1 MCRVKIG
8 KTNKNPICQFKVH
21 MVNFNIAPPLLGG
34 GNCSNDV
41 FVITGQN
48 ENNILPKIC
57 GFNDGQHYY
66 FAVDESGVIT
76 FNFMLNYNHYY
87 HERKFNIQLTQI
99 PCSVEKLKAP
109 PNCLQYLTGTYGT
122 IKSFNYQVSSSS
134 SPSNSYARGRNNVN
148 SDASNSGSVSS
159 TTGYPNDLDYSIC
172 FKKEPGF
179 CSITYE
185 LASAGDGRLS
195 PFEIGTSET
204 LTGHRIV
211 SSFTHSPGSLV
222 NSLLSSRSSNRDVS
236 KFNVL
241 SNNHVNNATSPGSS
255 FNHSTVSS
263 SSSSLSNHLS
273 SIPVSLPPST
283 TVIASQCTEDYLIV
297 GGGIR
302 LCSASIPY
310 LPLSSVSSLPDSS
323 SSSSDS
329 PFNGPSIGK
338 FDLQSNHLITSNN
351 TSSSSSS
358 VVLYTDFTSGPFNLR
373 FVSNSL
379 GSARGFNLIFRQ
391 NPCNWGVF
399 SALFPVSFQI
409 NKHIHTLARF
419 VVVALYLHAHLPTFA
434 HGKGLVVSPFIGCK
448 KKVTNLLSFFL
459 SFSHKHSHS
468 PSLYVI
474 WIDKRVCTLKVN

>member
-1 MCRVKIG
+1 MTCGDESSEPLVYIQNPDFPRATTKGRSNMCRVKIG
-8 KTNKNPICQFKVH
+8 KTNKNAICQFKVN

-99 PCSVEKLKAP
+99 PCSVDKLKAP

-134 SPSNSYARGRNNVN
+134 SSSYARGRNNL
-148 SDASNSGSVSS
+148 DASTNVVSS

-185 LASAGDGRLS
+185 LASTGDGRLS

-211 SSFTHSPGSLV
+211 SSFTHSPGS
-222 NSLLSSRSSNRDVS
+222 SSLSSRSSNRDVS

-241 SNNHVNNATSPGSS
+241 SNNHVNNGTSPAL
-255 FNHSTVSS
+255 NHSSVST

-273 SIPVSLPPST
+273 SIPVSLPSST

-310 LPLSSVSSLPDSS
+310 LPLSSVSSLTDSS
-323 SSSSDS
+323 SSSVDS
-329 PFNGPSIGK
+329 PFNGSIGK
-338 FDLQSNHLITSNN
+338 FDLQSNHLITNN
-351 TSSSSSS
+351 TSSSS

-391 NPCNWGVF
+391 NPCN
-399 SALFPVSFQI
+399 
-409 NKHIHTLARF
+409 
-419 VVVALYLHAHLPTFA
+419 
-434 HGKGLVVSPFIGCK
+434 
-448 KKVTNLLSFFL
+448 
-459 SFSHKHSHS
+459 
-468 PSLYVI
+468 
-474 WIDKRVCTLKVN
+474 